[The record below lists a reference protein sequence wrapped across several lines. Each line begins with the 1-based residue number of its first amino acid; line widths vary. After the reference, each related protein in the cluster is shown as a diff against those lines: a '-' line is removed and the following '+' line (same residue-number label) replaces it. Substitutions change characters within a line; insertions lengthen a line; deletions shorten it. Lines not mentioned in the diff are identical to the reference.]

1 MTHRRHADGSRRV
14 SRRLRFLQRKL
25 ELDDEQVAELRERL
39 GRHRAEAR
47 ELFRAHR
54 RERMEIIRSVL
65 DEEQAAR
72 FDAAVERRRSRHH
85 HHHRRGGER
94 GSDLRA

>member
-1 MTHRRHADGSRRV
+1 MTHRRHAAGSRRV
-14 SRRLRFLQRKL
+14 ARRLRFLQRKL
-25 ELDDEQVAELRERL
+25 ELDDEQVSELRERL

-54 RERMEIIRSVL
+54 AERMEIIRSVL
-65 DEEQAAR
+65 TEEQTAR
-72 FDAAVERRRSRHH
+72 FDAAIERRRGRR